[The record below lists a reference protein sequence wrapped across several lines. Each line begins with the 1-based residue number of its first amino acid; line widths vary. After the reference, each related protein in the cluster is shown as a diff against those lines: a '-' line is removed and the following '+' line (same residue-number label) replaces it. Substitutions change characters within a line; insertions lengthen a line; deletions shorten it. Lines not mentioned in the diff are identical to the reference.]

1 MIRLFYVSTASLP
14 FDEDDLQQL
23 VAAAAARNETIGVTG
38 ALVFN
43 GVNFAQVLEGD
54 QSTVSALM
62 DAIRSDDRHSGV
74 VVIGQRPVTKRQW
87 DGWSMRLVKGLA
99 FDPLLASM
107 SSD

>member
-14 FDEDDLQQL
+14 FDEDDL
-23 VAAAAARNETIGVTG
+23 
-38 ALVFN
+38 
-43 GVNFAQVLEGD
+43 EGG
-54 QSTVSALM
+54 QSTVNALM